1 MSGPATDRMPTP
13 ILGPTGDL
21 VQADVDPALA
31 RVAGGAATPAAAWQA
46 VLEQAA
52 AAARSSSRPP
62 RRRGA
67 RCRPPRRLRGAEAD
81 GAQRRVEMAFR
92 ERFTQ

>member
-52 AAARSSSRPP
+52 AAARCSLQSAAA
-62 RRRGA
+62 A
-67 RCRPPRRLRGAEAD
+67 RCSLQAAAAAPGS
-81 GAQRRVEMAFR
+81 
-92 ERFTQ
+92 